1 MNILHEFDI
10 ILWLCLYSV
19 NDVTSPDGGISDV
32 GPSDD
37 CPTSSVS
44 TTDRCSTLPDPA
56 PVDSSSLIEHDE
68 TGRDD
73 DSELTVEYEEDCS
86 ERRYSHVALILK
98 LQNDM
103 ATMQLQLSNLQ
114 DAMRTANTTL
124 QQLLSSA
131 FNDTNR

>member
-1 MNILHEFDI
+1 M
-10 ILWLCLYSV
+10 

-56 PVDSSSLIEHDE
+56 PIDSSSLIEHDE
-68 TGRDD
+68 TGGDD
-73 DSELTVEYEEDCS
+73 DSEQSGVQDEEDCS

-103 ATMQLQLSNLQ
+103 ATMQLQLSKLQ